1 MTRFVRREGA
11 ALAVATAVALSVVAA
26 TASGGVSGPCSATLA
41 GTNVAT
47 RGTGATA
54 KPIVVGHDALV
65 PIVLSAQGQL
75 TRVRISVEFAGI
87 SWVVKDRAVN
97 TPVYRDTI
105 PVKNYARY
113 GVGLYR
119 VSGTGTG
126 AGFSC
131 TGSTLVKVKGNPLTS
146 AVGIGGIAATLIG
159 GTGLVL
165 TGLGFGSSK
174 GVSPFRFVRGLVA
187 GLVAALGILVLLQE
201 AALIYPTAT
210 VAIAGLAVGAV
221 VGAGAAFA
229 PALGRPA
236 THGHGFTGTPGRPLT
251 PAI

>member
-1 MTRFVRREGA
+1 MTRSVRRFGG
-11 ALAVATAVALSVVAA
+11 ALAVASAAALSVAAA
-26 TASGGVSGPCSATLA
+26 TASGGISGPCSASVA
-41 GTNVAT
+41 GANVAT
-47 RGTGATA
+47 HGTGATA

-75 TRVRISVEFAGI
+75 THVRITLEFAGT
-87 SWVVKDRAVN
+87 SWVVKDRTVS

-105 PVKNYARY
+105 PVKDYSRY

-126 AGFSC
+126 AGFTC

-146 AVGIGGIAATLIG
+146 VVGIGGVAATLLG
-159 GTGLVL
+159 GTGLLL

-174 GVSPFRFVRGLVA
+174 GFSPFRISRGLVA
-187 GLVAALGILVLLQE
+187 GLIAAVGILALLQE
-201 AALIYPTAT
+201 AALIYPTAV
-210 VAIAGLAVGAV
+210 VAIAGLAIGAV
-221 VGAGAAFA
+221 VGAATALA
-229 PALGRPA
+229 PGLGRPA
-236 THGHGFTGTPGRPLT
+236 TRGHGFTGTTGRPLT